1 MRILS
6 FMSLFFLIMIAFVAP
21 SYAQEA
27 STIGGMFKEFGNS
40 VLGRGVFYLINSII
54 ILCGIFLVGWGVYS
68 LKDAGDRNQQQ
79 SVFLGSISKMFF
91 GSVMFQIGK
100 FTGVGLMS
108 IFNSASYYS
117 ADGIAD
123 PGETLNCS
131 SSAAMLECI
140 SRNLANNIVPA
151 GYDLI
156 MTLAFFYGVY
166 LVGST
171 LYKMANHYGHGH
183 RNSQEKGLI
192 AKIVIGIVIINLP
205 QLMGIFGTT
214 LGIPDNILG
223 NPTYNPNASSLSYT
237 ASGSG
242 AFEQY
247 ANIMPNIFRIM
258 VFFGLLAVIRGIFL
272 LKAAGEGN
280 NGGGQ
285 NPLGAGITHIIG
297 GLLLAN
303 LKWTI
308 TVIFST
314 LGISTGFI

>member
-6 FMSLFFLIMIAFVAP
+6 FLSLFLLTMVTFIAP
-21 SYAQEA
+21 SHAQEA
-27 STIGGMFKEFGNS
+27 STIGGIFQEFGNS
-40 VLGRGVFYLINSII
+40 VFGKGVFYLINSTI
-54 ILCGIFLVGWGVYS
+54 ILCGMFLVGWGVYS
-68 LKDAGDRNQQQ
+68 LKDVGDRSQQ
-79 SVFLGSISKMFF
+79 SVFLGSLSKMFF

-108 IFNSASYYS
+108 IFNNNSYYS

-131 SSAAMLECI
+131 SSSAMLECI

-166 LVGST
+166 IVGTT

-183 RNSQEKGLI
+183 RNSQEKGLLW
-192 AKIVIGIVIINLP
+192 KIIIGIVIINLP

-214 LGIPDNILG
+214 LGISDNILG
-223 NPTYNPNASSLSYT
+223 NPTYNPNASSLSYNP
-237 ASGSG
+237 SGSG

-247 ANIMPNIFRIM
+247 ANIMPNVFRIM

-272 LKAAGEGN
+272 LRAAAEGN

-285 NPLGAGITHIIG
+285 NPMGSGITHIIG